1 MIAAGSFLAAVSA
14 AAAFDHAWTLT
25 ISKPCVLPGASQTLT
40 VTLGAPTG
48 VINLVVKYSNGAVA
62 QNVTLEK
69 TAAGDVTYSW
79 TVASNAPPGEAVV
92 SVTTIPR
99 TQTAAIGRGVFMV
112 GTAGQ
117 CTAPSETGPF
127 YGSSILPAAPTGVK
141 KVCDSGVSG
150 SATFRLSLFIP
161 NNSAAFTLPAGWN
174 LTAACNG
181 EPAPLPA
188 LGRDIVVTLH
198 EAGLPTGAAAAAD
211 TALTI
216 TPADVEGTPVTV
228 TVHNAK
234 AAAVVPTP
242 SPVARL
248 PQTGGGMQSERA
260 PVWLLLLAL
269 GAAAI
274 SALAWI
280 VAIPRRRPS
289 A

>member
-1 MIAAGSFLAAVSA
+1 
-14 AAAFDHAWTLT
+14 
-25 ISKPCVLPGASQTLT
+25 
-40 VTLGAPTG
+40 
-48 VINLVVKYSNGAVA
+48 VKYSNGAVA

-127 YGSSILPAAPTGVK
+127 YGSSILPAAPTSVK
-141 KVCDSGVSG
+141 KVCDAGVSG
-150 SATFRLSLFIP
+150 SATFRVSVLVVTG
-161 NNSAAFTLPAGWN
+161 NSSATFTLPAGWN

-198 EAGLPTGAAAAAD
+198 EAVLPTGAAAAAD
-211 TALTI
+211 TAVTI

-228 TVHNAK
+228 SVHNAK

-260 PVWLLLLAL
+260 PGWLPLLAL

-274 SALAWI
+274 SAVAWI

>member
-1 MIAAGSFLAAVSA
+1 V
-14 AAAFDHAWTLT
+14 
-25 ISKPCVLPGASQTLT
+25 P
-40 VTLGAPTG
+40 
-48 VINLVVKYSNGAVA
+48 NGCHCPV
-62 QNVTLEK
+62 
-69 TAAGDVTYSW
+69 
-79 TVASNAPPGEAVV
+79 
-92 SVTTIPR
+92 
-99 TQTAAIGRGVFMV
+99 
-112 GTAGQ
+112 
-117 CTAPSETGPF
+117 
-127 YGSSILPAAPTGVK
+127 AAPTHFWKMSDSLGK
-141 KVCDSGVSG
+141 LSFAEVCSFIPGYSNG